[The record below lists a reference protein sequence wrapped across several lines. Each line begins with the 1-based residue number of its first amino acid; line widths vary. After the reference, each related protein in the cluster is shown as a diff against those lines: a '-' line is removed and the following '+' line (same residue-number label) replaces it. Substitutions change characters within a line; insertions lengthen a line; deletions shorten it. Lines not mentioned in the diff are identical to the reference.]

1 MRMNRKGVAAAL
13 AVMCMLAGCGGNNEE
28 KVEAAREEQVYPE
41 EKDVVASLEEAGF
54 EVEQT
59 DDFAELDLDVSRI
72 RAVKGEEYLDL
83 CYDVASDASD
93 NIVEYYA
100 QSYQKYNL
108 VVDEETVY
116 CYSSESVLQ
125 SAGLN

>member
-1 MRMNRKGVAAAL
+1 MSRKGAAAAL
-13 AVMCMLAGCGGNNEE
+13 AVMCMLAGCGANNDK
-28 KVEAAREEQVYPE
+28 KVEAAREEKVYPE
-41 EKDVVASLEEAGF
+41 EKEVAASLEEAGF

-59 DDFAELDLDVSRI
+59 DDFAELDLKVSRI
-72 RAVKGEEYLDL
+72 KAVKGEEYLDL
-83 CYDVASDASD
+83 CYDVVSDEDSD
-93 NIVEYYA
+93 RIVEYYS

-125 SAGLN
+125 SAGLD